1 MVKFRTFTV
10 KSGALELIIA
20 EIMEKTNNFGELAGE
35 NIKIGDIVAWTKWN
49 SGNSDWDQHLGV
61 VLEVKNT
68 IVSNRM
74 VCISVV
80 LPMKEPKIP
89 VELFTFSLKLVSSV
103 EEKRV

>member
-1 MVKFRTFTV
+1 
-10 KSGALELIIA
+10 
-20 EIMEKTNNFGELAGE
+20 MEKTNNFGELAAQ

-49 SGNSDWDQHLGV
+49 SDNSEWEQHLGV

-74 VCISVV
+74 VCISTV
-80 LPMKEPKIP
+80 LPMKEPKEP
-89 VELFTFSLKLVSSV
+89 LELFTFSLKLVSSV